1 MRYRFS
7 LHNRDSLRADRG
19 LAFLARHLSETVTTS
34 STIRRLSHE
43 TDPPK
48 EGWILF
54 SSEDGR
60 GFGLRPEYESASY
73 SSLQRSLEVV
83 RSAQTVVK
91 GFGGASDFPFTFSL
105 SASPPDSWR
114 VCKVEGVVGT
124 VWCAASLPVL
134 ALPTRGGRGVDRD
147 PTIRLRLFGAL
158 VAAAV
163 GEVGDAHV
171 INELSVQMPEVGIIG
186 RLVVSEGGIE
196 MRVEDR
202 QDEDK
207 HDEDKHDDVAEQPVP
222 GVRLDLGEIEVRL
235 SDLVGLRPGAVLDL
249 GHSTLERCYLRLGA
263 TVLAEGRFST
273 DGGRLVLTIE
283 SVE

>member
-1 MRYRFS
+1 MTRYRFS
-7 LHNRDSLRADRG
+7 LHNRDSLRAEQR

-48 EGWILF
+48 EGWIIF
-54 SSEDGR
+54 AGEDGR

-83 RSAQTVVK
+83 RGAQTVVK
-91 GFGGASDFPFTFSL
+91 GFGGVSDFPFTFSL
-105 SASPPDSWR
+105 SDSPPDSWR
-114 VCKVEGVVGT
+114 VCKVEGVVST
-124 VWCAASLPVL
+124 VWCGASLPVIDI
-134 ALPTRGGRGVDRD
+134 PTRGMRSVDWE
-147 PTIRLRLFGAL
+147 PSARLRLFGAL
-158 VAAAV
+158 PAAEVNGV
-163 GEVGDAHV
+163 GSALVM
-171 INELSVQMPEVGIIG
+171 NEIPVRMPEVGIIG
-186 RLVVSEGGIE
+186 RLVISEGGIE
-196 MRVEDR
+196 MRVEER
-202 QDEDK
+202 
-207 HDEDKHDDVAEQPVP
+207 HDDVAEQPVP

-249 GHSTLERCYLRLGA
+249 GHATLERCYLRLGA

-273 DGGRLVLTIE
+273 HEGRLVLTIE

>member
-7 LHNRDSLRADRG
+7 LHNRDSLRADRD
-19 LAFLARHLSETVTTS
+19 LALLARHLSEVATTS

-48 EGWILF
+48 EGWIIF
-54 SSEDGR
+54 AGEDGR
-60 GFGLRPEYESASY
+60 GFGIRPEYGSASY
-73 SSLQRSLEVV
+73 SSLQRALEIV

-91 GFGGASDFPFTFSL
+91 GFGGVSAFPFTFSL
-105 SASPPDSWR
+105 STSPPDSWR

-124 VWCAASLPVL
+124 VWCGASLPVL
-134 ALPTRGGRGVDRD
+134 YLPKRRGRDVDRD

-158 VAAAV
+158 SAAEVNGV
-163 GEVGDAHV
+163 GGAQVM
-171 INELSVQMPEVGIIG
+171 NELSVQMPEIGILG

-196 MRVEDR
+196 MRV
-202 QDEDK
+202 DEQ
-207 HDEDKHDDVAEQPVP
+207 HDDGAEQTVP
-222 GVRLDLGEIEVRL
+222 GVRLDLGELEMRL

-249 GHSTLERCYLRLGA
+249 GQATLERCYLRLGT

-273 DGGRLVLTIE
+273 DAGRLILTIE
-283 SVE
+283 TVD